1 MQDLRKHRRKNT
13 LNLRIGDEI
22 ILTFTLEEKDFQ
34 FTCGVVNIYEN
45 QKIVCY
51 AIKFKEIKESVQKD
65 IFSHVRKEQQKM
77 LSFYKK
83 QS

>member
-1 MQDLRKHRRKNT
+1 LRKHRRKNT

-34 FTCGVVNIYEN
+34 LTGDVVNIYEK
-45 QKIVCY
+45 QKITCY
-51 AIKFKEIKESVQKD
+51 GIKFKGIKESVQKD
-65 IFSHVRKEQQKM
+65 IFSYVRKEQQKM
-77 LSFYKK
+77 LSLYKK